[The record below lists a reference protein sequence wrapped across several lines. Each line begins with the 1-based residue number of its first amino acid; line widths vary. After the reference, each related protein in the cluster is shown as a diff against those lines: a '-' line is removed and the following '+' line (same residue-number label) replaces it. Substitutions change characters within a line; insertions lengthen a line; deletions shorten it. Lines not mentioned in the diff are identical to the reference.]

1 MSILK
6 ISGNT
11 LTTMDWDVESILK
24 VESKE
29 DSITRIIDQEWF
41 EQTSLCGLTYGE
53 IKQLE
58 NFNN

>member
-1 MSILK
+1 MATLR
-6 ISGNT
+6 ISGDT
-11 LTTMDWDVESILK
+11 LVTTDWDIESILK

-41 EQTSLCGLTYGE
+41 ERTSSCGLTYGE

-58 NFNN
+58 QFN

>member
-1 MSILK
+1 MATLR
-6 ISGNT
+6 ISGDT
-11 LTTMDWDVESILK
+11 LVSTDWDIEGILK

-41 EQTSLCGLTYGE
+41 EQVSICGLTYGE

-58 NFNN
+58 QFN